1 MKKLVFKNRETGKLK
16 SFYCDARISNL
27 EASRQYKEANGKEWA
42 LVMSKHWIPK
52 KEENHHA

>member
-16 SFYCDARISNL
+16 SFYCNAGISNL

-42 LVMSKHWIPK
+42 LVMSTQWIQTGRK
-52 KEENHHA
+52 